1 MIWQNIKNAFISI
14 KSAKLRSF
22 LTVIGVVIGVFAVLV
37 MIGVGDG
44 VKKDISGEIS
54 SLGTNVL
61 TVASGRIG
69 QSSSQRQ
76 TSQQQQRQTSGFPFS
91 GGFGTSTLTEKD
103 VASIKNIS
111 DIDKITTFGII
122 SSSVVSGNYSSEGAF
137 VVSAEPNYFSIRN
150 IKLSEGREI
159 TDRDNEDKKLVAV
172 IGSNTKADLFGDENA
187 IGKKLTLRGKEFE
200 VVGITKKSDGG
211 LSFGSSSDDVVIIPY
226 NTGVELTG
234 KNEIFRILVQVNDAK
249 NIDSVKSEITKAIQ
263 QNHAGED
270 DFSVLTQED
279 LLGTFNS
286 ILDILTTFV
295 VAIAA
300 ISLLVGGIGI
310 MNIMLVTVSERTKEI
325 GIRKAMGATFGNIL
339 GQFMTESI
347 VISLIGGI
355 IGVLVSYL
363 AGFVIKRLANIT
375 PVFSPRALLAAL
387 GVSLLVGIVF
397 GTAPAIKA
405 ARKNPIQALKSL

>member
-1 MIWQNIKNAFISI
+1 MIA
-14 KSAKLRSF
+14 
-22 LTVIGVVIGVFAVLV
+22 
-37 MIGVGDG
+37 VGDG

-69 QSSSQRQ
+69 QSGGQRQ
-76 TSQQQQRQTSGFPFS
+76 GSQQQRSSIFGFS

-103 VASIKNIS
+103 VESIKNIPN
-111 DIDKITTFGII
+111 IDKITTFGII
-122 SSSVVSGNYSSEGAF
+122 SSSVQNGIYSSPGAF
-137 VVSAEPNYFSIRN
+137 VISAEPSYFGIRN

-159 TDRDNEDKKLVAV
+159 TDADNKDKKYVAV
-172 IGSNTKADLFGDENA
+172 IGSNTKSDLFGEEDA
-187 IGKKLTLRGKEFE
+187 IGKKISLRGKEFE
-200 VVGITKKSDGG
+200 VIGITKKSDGG
-211 LSFGSSSDDVVIIPY
+211 LSFGASSDDVVIVPY
-226 NTGVELTG
+226 DTGVELTG
-234 KNEIFRILVQVNDAK
+234 KNEIFRILVQVNDANNVEK
-249 NIDSVKSEITKAIQ
+249 VKKAMIDKIKS
-263 QNHAGED
+263 NHAGEE
-270 DFSVLTQED
+270 DFSVLTQDE

-286 ILDILTTFV
+286 ILDILTAFV

-339 GQFMTESI
+339 GQFLTESI
-347 VISLIGGI
+347 VISLIGGV
-355 IGVLVSYL
+355 IGVGLSYL
-363 AGFVIKRLANIT
+363 AGFVIERLTDIT
-375 PVFSPRALLAAL
+375 PVFSARALIAAI
-387 GVSLLVGIVF
+387 GVSLLVGIIF

>member
-44 VKKDISGEIS
+44 VKKDVGGEIS

-69 QSSSQRQ
+69 QSNVQ
-76 TSQQQQRQTSGFPFS
+76 TQNSQQQRSGQFGFS
-91 GGFGTSTLTEKD
+91 GGFGTSTLTQED
-103 VASIKNIS
+103 VNSLKNIS

-122 SSSVVSGNYSSEGAF
+122 SSSVQNGIYSSPGAF
-137 VVSAEPNYFSIRN
+137 VISAEPSYFGIRN

-159 TDRDNEDKKLVAV
+159 TDADNKDKKYVAV
-172 IGSNTKADLFGDENA
+172 IGSNTKSDLFGEEDA
-187 IGKKLTLRGKEFE
+187 IGKKISLRGKEFK

-211 LSFGSSSDDVVIIPY
+211 LSFGASSDDVVIVPY
-226 NTGVELTG
+226 DTGSELTG
-234 KNEIFRILVQVNDAK
+234 KNEIFRILVQVNDANNVEK
-249 NIDSVKSEITKAIQ
+249 VKKAMIDKIKS
-263 QNHAGED
+263 NHAGEE
-270 DFSVLTQED
+270 DFSVLTQDE

-286 ILDILTTFV
+286 ILDILTAFV

-339 GQFMTESI
+339 GQFLTESI
-347 VISLIGGI
+347 VISLIGGV
-355 IGVLVSYL
+355 IGVGLSYL
-363 AGFVIKRLANIT
+363 AGFVIERLTDIT
-375 PVFSPRALLAAL
+375 PVFSARALIAAI
-387 GVSLLVGIVF
+387 GVSLLVGIIF